1 MKWIRMGSSWL
12 GGKLIYI
19 YDGIKKKKEEKGH
32 NSKSKKAVMVIIM
45 EMVTHGHDLFLS
57 DGK

>member
-1 MKWIRMGSSWL
+1 MEENSFISMTAL
-12 GGKLIYI
+12 
-19 YDGIKKKKEEKGH
+19 KKKKEEKGH